1 MKDLDQRLLEGLREM
16 GATAEP
22 PPGLFERARGRMVAY
37 RRRVRIGAA
46 LVALA
51 TLVAAVT
58 VLPVVNRRA
67 REGRQGTT
75 STVAGVPADPE
86 VGHWAVLGTSPLVI
100 DEQGAALSIWT
111 GDNVIVWAEAEAAGA
126 RLDPATGRWR
136 RVANS
141 PLTPRQGASAIWTGK
156 EMLVWGGRSGDRVAT
171 DPGAAYDPVT
181 DAWRPLPRPPIRLRA
196 GHSVVWTGTEMLV
209 WGGAGNLP
217 RPPHFADGAAY
228 DPATDRWR
236 RLPQAPLL
244 RRAGHSAVWTG
255 REMVVWGGGETAAR
269 VTSFADGAA
278 FDPGTQSWRPLPPSP
293 LVSRS
298 AHTAVWSGAQLLV
311 WAGRSRDGPI
321 SDGASWDPATG
332 DWSPLPVAPLGPRAQ
347 HTAVWSGTEMI
358 VWGGAGAGRRRFADG
373 AAYNPTRGAWR
384 RLPGVL
390 LSSRFD
396 HASTWTGSAMF
407 VWGGRAPGDRPP
419 ADGALFRLGPA
430 PKPAP
435 GAKGAAAGSAKPQPS
450 RDTADSPCLD
460 KRRAQPTPV
469 DVERFVEGFMR
480 LRTIGTGAEE
490 CLSSLALRQ
499 YRPDLAARRDLGSEP
514 PPLCL
519 YECGRAVVVGLRRD
533 DDWLRGRSSGAYT
546 ATVKVVL
553 EQPNGAG
560 GVTEHV
566 IEEII
571 TVAPGQTWSG
581 RSARLVVQQAT
592 TSPG

>member
-22 PPGLFERARGRMVAY
+22 PAGLFERTRGRMVAH

-75 STVAGVPADPE
+75 STVAGVPAVPE
-86 VGHWAVLGTSPLVI
+86 VGHWAVLAPSPLVI
-100 DEQGAALSIWT
+100 DEQGAALSVWT
-111 GDNVIVWAEAEAAGA
+111 GDNIIVWAEAEAAGA
-126 RLDPATGRWR
+126 RLDPDTGRWR
-136 RVANS
+136 RVATS
-141 PLTPRQGASAIWTGK
+141 PLTPRQGASAVWTGK
-156 EMLVWGGRSGDRVAT
+156 EMVVWGGRSGDRVAS

-181 DAWRPLPRPPIRLRA
+181 DTWRPLPRPPVRLRA
-196 GHSVVWTGTEMLV
+196 EQSAIWTGTEMVV

-255 REMVVWGGGETAAR
+255 REMVVWGGRELGAAA
-269 VTSFADGAA
+269 TSYADGAA
-278 FDPGTQSWRPLPPSP
+278 YDPATQTWRPVTPSP
-293 LVSRS
+293 LVARS
-298 AHTAVWSGAQLLV
+298 AHTAVWTGTQVLV
-311 WAGRSRDGPI
+311 WAGRTADGPV
-321 SDGASWDPATG
+321 SDGASWDPAEG
-332 DWSPLPVAPLGPRAQ
+332 VWSPLPVAPLAPRAQ
-347 HTAVWSGTEMI
+347 HTSVWSGTEMI

-373 AAYNPTRGAWR
+373 AAFNPTGGAWR

-396 HASTWTGSAMF
+396 HASTWSGSAMF
-407 VWGGRAPGDRPP
+407 VWGGRAPGDPPP
-419 ADGALFRLGPA
+419 ADGAVFRLGPGQR
-430 PKPAP
+430 P
-435 GAKGAAAGSAKPQPS
+435 AKGATGSGGSAAAQPS

-460 KRRAQPTPV
+460 TRRAQPTPV
-469 DVERFVEGFMR
+469 DIERFVEGFMR
-480 LRTIGTGAEE
+480 LRTLGAGAEE
-490 CLSSLALRQ
+490 CLSPLALRQ
-499 YRPDLAARRDLGSEP
+499 YRPELSAQRNPISTP

-519 YECGRAVVVGLRRD
+519 YECGRAVVIDLRRD
-533 DDWLRGRSSGAYT
+533 PDWLKGRAGGGYT

-553 EQPNGAG
+553 EQPNGTG
-560 GVTEHV
+560 DVTEYA
-566 IEEII
+566 IEEVL
-571 TVAPGQTWSG
+571 TLGPGKTWSG
-581 RSARLVVQQAT
+581 RTVPLVVQQAT
-592 TSPG
+592 TSRG